1 MVDPSELIPDTGP
14 NVAVLP
20 EPASTE
26 ALLGCCVIVTRTP
39 VPVVVNAYALALPVV
54 FSVTVKL
61 NVVSR

>member
-26 ALLGCCVIVTRTP
+26 APLGCCVIVTRTP
-39 VPVVVNAYALALPVV
+39 VPVVINEYDLALPVV